1 MEKSFEIRRSE
12 GAEGVKFEDVVGRVV
27 STTAGVNTCSSKN
40 FDHVRDAEV
49 YRIRRGRPQGRR
61 GDVGCRGLRRSS
73 ANRATGGQGCE
84 AYDKFFTTTNGM
96 AAKLEAP
103 PVSIINSY
111 DSLKELVIKFEWDR
125 LVCKGKGLAIHNCL
139 RLRVKVAWNGRSGVC
154 I

>member
-96 AAKLEAP
+96 AAKLE
-103 PVSIINSY
+103 
-111 DSLKELVIKFEWDR
+111 ELVIKFEWDR